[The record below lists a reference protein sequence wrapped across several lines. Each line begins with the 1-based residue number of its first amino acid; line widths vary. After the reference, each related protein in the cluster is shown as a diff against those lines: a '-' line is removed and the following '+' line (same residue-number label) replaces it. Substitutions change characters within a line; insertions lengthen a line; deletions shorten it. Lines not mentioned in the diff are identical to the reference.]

1 MGRER
6 VVAQREGRRQRAG
19 RLKAG
24 NRPTQEEK
32 NHFQIS
38 FKFWIWQN
46 FGKLYGGIL
55 KEFGHMDFS

>member
-24 NRPTQEEK
+24 NRPTQKEK
-32 NHFQIS
+32 KII
-38 FKFWIWQN
+38 FKFLLN
-46 FGKLYGGIL
+46 FG
-55 KEFGHMDFS
+55 FGSTLENCTGRF